1 MTMTV
6 ARASDR
12 RPLGARR
19 ARAHVRGRNNPRQ
32 IPRRDR
38 ACARHPVRR
47 RRRRNVKQSI
57 ARRRSIAAEC
67 RARDNHHETSLVSR
81 LQVRTPG
88 LAIAAYLSR
97 DTTRCK
103 SRPVV
108 AAARPTRDI
117 SRACDDDARRRA
129 ALTTDAGGPRR

>member
-38 ACARHPVRR
+38 ACARHTASSSSSERKAINRSTTIDRR
-47 RRRRNVKQSI
+47 GMP
-57 ARRRSIAAEC
+57 
-67 RARDNHHETSLVSR
+67 RAR
-81 LQVRTPG
+81 
-88 LAIAAYLSR
+88 
-97 DTTRCK
+97 
-103 SRPVV
+103 
-108 AAARPTRDI
+108 
-117 SRACDDDARRRA
+117 
-129 ALTTDAGGPRR
+129 